1 MFLVLS
7 SLVAGIALLLLGV
20 GKIGHVGDMVS
31 TVSIGVSLGLL
42 LFAISYGAFGRRR
55 RSAAGK
61 SVPGEGAGG

>member
-1 MFLVLS
+1 MVVVLI
-7 SLVAGIALLLLGV
+7 SLAAGVALLLLGV
-20 GKIGHVGDMVS
+20 GKIGHVGYVVS

-55 RSAAGK
+55 RSATGK